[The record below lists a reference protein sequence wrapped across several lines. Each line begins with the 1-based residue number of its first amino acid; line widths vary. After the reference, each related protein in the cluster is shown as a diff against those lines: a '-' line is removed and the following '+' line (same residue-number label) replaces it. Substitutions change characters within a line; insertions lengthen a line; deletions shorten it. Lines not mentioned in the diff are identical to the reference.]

1 MSLSITAKSVL
12 RTEMTIDLSQFVDK
26 EVHITLRNG
35 EEFVTTLKKQYDTT
49 YPYYFSHSSGCSLS
63 YTECGIHDFNTSLQR
78 SLFDII
84 KIKLRNPEPMT
95 ESLKCETLKGITKSL
110 IPGLI
115 PFVESHPKYAEVM
128 YQLFDEFL
136 TDKFGDMKPE
146 VKGEIACMFMDS
158 LTFRSVGK

>member
-1 MSLSITAKSVL
+1 
-12 RTEMTIDLSQFVDK
+12 MTIDLSQFVGK

-35 EEFVTTLKKQYDTT
+35 NQCKVYIQECGVDYFAQGEYLDD
-49 YPYYFSHSSGCSLS
+49 YFSYFCHYSRNGLNGQE
-63 YTECGIHDFNTSLQR
+63 TDT

-84 KIKLRNPEPMT
+84 KIEHHYTKPMN

-110 IPGLI
+110 LPELI

-136 TDKFGDMKPE
+136 QEKFGDMKPE

>member
-1 MSLSITAKSVL
+1 
-12 RTEMTIDLSQFVDK
+12 MTIDLSQFVDK

-35 EEFVTTLKKQYDTT
+35 EEYVTTLKTQYATT
-49 YPYYFSHSSGCSLS
+49 YRYHFPHSSGCSLT
-63 YTECGIHDFNTSLQR
+63 YTESGIHDLNTKLQR
-78 SLFDII
+78 SPFDII

-110 IPGLI
+110 IPELI
-115 PFVESHPKYAEVM
+115 PFVESHDEYAEVM
-128 YQLFDEFL
+128 NELFHQFL

-158 LTFRSVGK
+158 LSFRSV

>member
-1 MSLSITAKSVL
+1 
-12 RTEMTIDLSQFVDK
+12 MTIDLSQFVDK

-35 EEFVTTLKKQYDTT
+35 EECVTVIKKHGAHANTLYS
-49 YPYYFSHSSGCSLS
+49 YYFVHPCGHSLG
-63 YTECGIHDFNTSLQR
+63 YTESGIHDLNCSLQR
-78 SLFDII
+78 STLDII
-84 KIKLRNPEPMT
+84 KIEHRYTKPMT

-110 IPGLI
+110 IPELI
-115 PFVESHPKYAEVM
+115 PFVESHEKYAEVM